1 MSACVA
7 LSAAAPNIPEC
18 MSVAPVRTCRCS
30 IHHAA
35 NADHEGGLAT
45 PDHRA
50 VEDQRRVRIALI
62 GVDPLDDRV
71 AADLLLAVE
80 READVDRELAGGCEL
95 PHGLDEQEHV
105 PLVVGDPAREETAVA
120 MRELERR
127 RLPEIER
134 ILRLN
139 VEVRVAEHRRCRL
152 GTLRG
157 RHLADDERSR
167 APRNE
172 LGRSPGGADLL
183 RNPFSSRHDVRR
195 VRRVGAH
202 GRNGDELGELLAER
216 VGRRRHGRE
225 SSQASST
232 GYAVRASRQSAR

>member
-1 MSACVA
+1 M
-7 LSAAAPNIPEC
+7 
-18 MSVAPVRTCRCS
+18 R

-35 NADHEGGLAT
+35 NADHEPRLAT

-50 VEDQRRVRIALI
+50 VEDQRRVRTALI

-71 AADLLLAVE
+71 AADLLFAVE

-95 PHGLDEQEHV
+95 THGLDEQEHV
-105 PLVVGDPAREETAVA
+105 PLVIGDPARVETAVA

-134 ILRLN
+134 VLRLN
-139 VEVRVAEHRRCRL
+139 VEVRVAEHRRRRL

-183 RNPFSSRHDVRR
+183 RDPFSSRHDVRR

-225 SSQASST
+225 FSQASST